1 MLGQR
6 NPTVEQFT
14 HLIEYKEIKLVR
26 DWSLH
31 FYILVSFVLE
41 VALQASEREM
51 LTPIQQQNIFIY
63 NL

>member
-6 NPTVEQFT
+6 NPIVEQFT
-14 HLIEYKEIKLVR
+14 HLTEYKEIKLVR

-31 FYILVSFVLE
+31 LYILVSFVLE
-41 VALQASEREM
+41 VALQTSEREM